1 MLGAARPMSDRCLTC
16 HCITYERGSDG
27 EEGARGSKDMARLRE
42 SLAEGIRF
50 GRAYLGKLIPDCGEK
65 NLSTSPDKP
74 RTQTEG
80 GIMPRLEGKVA
91 VISGGDSGIGLA
103 IAQRFVNEGAHAFI
117 FGRHQEALDEA
128 AQSIDA
134 NVTAIQA
141 DATRLEDLDRVADA
155 VRRAKGKV
163 DVVVSSAGLTEQ
175 VPLPKITPDHYD
187 RTFALNAKAPL
198 FLVQKMLP
206 MMGSGGSIILV
217 SSAMH
222 YMGLPNHSTYAA
234 TKAALRSYSRTW
246 AAEFKDSGIRANTL
260 SPGITDTPILDS
272 QATTP
277 GQAAAIREG
286 YTSIT
291 PMLRLAQ
298 PEEIANAALFLA
310 SDESSFMTGSDMVVD
325 GGVSNI

>member
-1 MLGAARPMSDRCLTC
+1 V
-16 HCITYERGSDG
+16 
-27 EEGARGSKDMARLRE
+27 
-42 SLAEGIRF
+42 
-50 GRAYLGKLIPDCGEK
+50 
-65 NLSTSPDKP
+65 
-74 RTQTEG
+74 
-80 GIMPRLEGKVA
+80 PRLAGKVA
-91 VISGGDSGIGLA
+91 VISGGTSGIGLA
-103 IAQRFVNEGAHAFI
+103 IAQRFAQEGAHVVT
-117 FGRHQEALDEA
+117 FGRHRDTLDEVV
-128 AQSIDA
+128 QLIGD

-141 DATRLEDLDRVADA
+141 DASRLEDLDRVAGT
-155 VRRAKGKV
+155 VRSAKGKV
-163 DVVVSSAGLTEQ
+163 DVIVSSAGLVEQ
-175 VPLPKITPDHYD
+175 VPLPEITPDHYD
-187 RTFALNAKAPL
+187 RTFDLNAKAPL

-260 SPGITDTPILDS
+260 SPGVVDTPMLDS

-277 GQAAAIREG
+277 EEATAIREG
-286 YTSIT
+286 YISRA

-298 PEEIANAALFLA
+298 PEELASAALFLA

-325 GGVSNI
+325 GGISNV

>member
-1 MLGAARPMSDRCLTC
+1 
-16 HCITYERGSDG
+16 
-27 EEGARGSKDMARLRE
+27 
-42 SLAEGIRF
+42 
-50 GRAYLGKLIPDCGEK
+50 
-65 NLSTSPDKP
+65 
-74 RTQTEG
+74 
-80 GIMPRLEGKVA
+80 MPRLDGKVA

-103 IAQRFVNEGAHAFI
+103 ITQRFLNEGADVFI
-117 FGRHQEALDEA
+117 FGRHRDALDEA
-128 AQSIDA
+128 VQLIDA
-134 NVTAIQA
+134 NVTAIEA

-155 VRRAKGKV
+155 VRSAKGKV

-175 VPLPKITPDHYD
+175 VPLPEITPDHYD
-187 RTFALNAKAPL
+187 RTFALNARAPL
-198 FLVQKMLP
+198 FLVQKLLP

-222 YMGLPNHSTYAA
+222 YMGLPNHSAYAA

-260 SPGITDTPILDS
+260 SPGVTDTPMLDS

-277 GQAAAIREG
+277 EEAAAIREG
-286 YTSIT
+286 YTNMT
-291 PMLRLAQ
+291 PMSRLAR
-298 PEEIANAALFLA
+298 PEEIANAAVFLA

>member
-1 MLGAARPMSDRCLTC
+1 
-16 HCITYERGSDG
+16 
-27 EEGARGSKDMARLRE
+27 
-42 SLAEGIRF
+42 
-50 GRAYLGKLIPDCGEK
+50 
-65 NLSTSPDKP
+65 
-74 RTQTEG
+74 
-80 GIMPRLEGKVA
+80 MPRLDGKVA

-103 IAQRFVNEGAHAFI
+103 ITQRFLNEGADVFI
-117 FGRHQEALDEA
+117 FGRHRDTLDEA
-128 AQSIDA
+128 VQLIDA
-134 NVTAIQA
+134 NVTAIEA

-155 VRRAKGKV
+155 VRSAKGKV

-175 VPLPKITPDHYD
+175 VPLPEITPDHYD
-187 RTFALNAKAPL
+187 RTFALNARAPL
-198 FLVQKMLP
+198 FLVQKLLP

-222 YMGLPNHSTYAA
+222 YMGLPNHSAYAA

-260 SPGITDTPILDS
+260 SPGVTDTPMLDS

-277 GQAAAIREG
+277 EEAAAIREG
-286 YTSIT
+286 YTNMT
-291 PMLRLAQ
+291 PMSRLAR
-298 PEEIANAALFLA
+298 PEEIANAAVFLA